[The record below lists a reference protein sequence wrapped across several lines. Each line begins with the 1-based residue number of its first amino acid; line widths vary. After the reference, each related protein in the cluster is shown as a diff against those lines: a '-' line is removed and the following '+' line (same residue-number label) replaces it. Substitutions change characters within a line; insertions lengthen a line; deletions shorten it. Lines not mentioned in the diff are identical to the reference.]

1 MQNLPSVYTFPKTSP
16 GKVLCKHTAS
26 VADNGVAF
34 AIMRHSTLV
43 TNDLPLVIQP
53 QPLSYERPKYLA
65 APGIFAA
72 VLESRKRLF
81 FIYCRPVT
89 MGISCGYSSRR
100 RGNGTA
106 IQKKENSYIR
116 SYRKQPGHINQIRNK
131 VVMCPKRRQDEM

>member
-65 APGIFAA
+65 APGIFCCSAR
-72 VLESRKRLF
+72 ESEEAILHLLQACHHGFQLWQQQQMQRQWNCYSEKGKLLYTL
-81 FIYCRPVT
+81 IPQTTRPHK
-89 MGISCGYSSRR
+89 S
-100 RGNGTA
+100 
-106 IQKKENSYIR
+106 NS
-116 SYRKQPGHINQIRNK
+116 Q
-131 VVMCPKRRQDEM
+131 